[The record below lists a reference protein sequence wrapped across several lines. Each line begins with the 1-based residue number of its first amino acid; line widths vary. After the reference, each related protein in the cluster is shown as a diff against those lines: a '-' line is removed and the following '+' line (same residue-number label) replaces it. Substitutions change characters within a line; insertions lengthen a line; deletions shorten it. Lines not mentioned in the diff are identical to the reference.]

1 MKGIGFYDS
10 DFVRIKQYKDL
21 IAESITR
28 ILMTTPGER
37 VGRPEFGC
45 NLRRLLFES
54 TETVDLDDVKNI
66 IGSAIETFEPRVIL
80 QDIIVNALENTIYV
94 QIEFQ
99 LVGNPLETEQLEYQ
113 FNIGE

>member
-1 MKGIGFYDS
+1 MKGIGFYEE
-10 DFVRIKQYKDL
+10 DFIKIKQQKDL

-28 ILMTTPGER
+28 ILMTSPGER

-45 NLRRLLFES
+45 ELRRLLFES
-54 TETVDLDDVKNI
+54 TEAIDLEDVKNI
-66 IGSAIETFEPRVIL
+66 VENAINTFEPRVVL
-80 QDIIVNALENTIYV
+80 QDIIVNALENTIYI

-99 LVGNPLETEQLEYQ
+99 LVGNPLDNETLSYQ